1 MDKDF
6 YANQRIMHCILPCYQ
21 VTRRLDNLK
30 NLGHEKLLLQKIN
43 QQYLLSN
50 NLYYLYS
57 CNKVK
62 RFSGFRFYGTG
73 FSKVLIFITLKLYAM
88 NRGNLLRYG
97 VKVLLLIRQTYT
109 DVNKY
114 FMWTSKLPVIN
125 QFQFEAATIPKS
137 TIKNN
142 QDYRTMAVDSSR
154 TCLTKSCDFYPS
166 I

>member
-1 MDKDF
+1 
-6 YANQRIMHCILPCYQ
+6 
-21 VTRRLDNLK
+21 
-30 NLGHEKLLLQKIN
+30 
-43 QQYLLSN
+43 
-50 NLYYLYS
+50 
-57 CNKVK
+57 
-62 RFSGFRFYGTG
+62 
-73 FSKVLIFITLKLYAM
+73 M

-166 I
+166 IWRLSCFMTPWRGLIIILKNSKYINPKETVNVNKWTPRVWQRIQTQELSYTNKSMTSYRMFAHSFCLFG